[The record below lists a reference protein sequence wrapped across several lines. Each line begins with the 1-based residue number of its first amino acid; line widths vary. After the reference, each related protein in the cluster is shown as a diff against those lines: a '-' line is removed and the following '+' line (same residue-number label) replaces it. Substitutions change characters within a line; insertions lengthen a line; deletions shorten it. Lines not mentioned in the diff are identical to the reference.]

1 MEDGP
6 HHAIPLSVGG
16 DFWKFSAPND
26 PVFFL
31 HHAQIDKLWW
41 AWQQQDLPKRGNE
54 YNGPSRTDSLREAAL
69 EDLIEM
75 WELGPDIEVRQM
87 MNTEAGDLCYRY

>member
-1 MEDGP
+1 MGRTMP
-6 HHAIPLSVGG
+6 FLYLLAVISGNFRLLMIRC
-16 DFWKFSAPND
+16 
-26 PVFFL
+26 FFL